1 MDRNQL
7 KTWRITNGLTQAEA
21 ASILGV
27 SQEMVSE
34 MESGAKA
41 IPASIAGKTAGTVKK

>member
-7 KTWRITNGLTQAEA
+7 KNWRITQGLTQAEA
-21 ASILGV
+21 AEILGV

-34 MESGAKA
+34 MESGSKA
-41 IPASIAGKTAGTVKK
+41 IPANLQSKMLGHQGK